1 MSGNINAQS
10 DSVIAILVA
19 QCQDLE
25 KLLVLAKQETAA
37 LRVNDFD
44 QLLGIVKERASLS
57 SRLEVYH
64 KQLAELRGVMTQYE
78 KVPSPIEAKT
88 QELVSALQSQYAQ
101 SQPLLL
107 AAREKL
113 FKDKQ
118 QLEHTRR
125 GVNSYSQAFNPTSI
139 AYDRHL

>member
-1 MSGNINAQS
+1 MSSNINAQS

-25 KLLVLAKQETAA
+25 RLLMLAKQETAA

-64 KQLAELRGVMTQYE
+64 KQLAELRGAMSQYD
-78 KVPSPIEAKT
+78 PSQNPIANKT
-88 QELVSALQSQYAQ
+88 QELVLALQSQYAQ

-107 AAREKL
+107 AAKEQL
-113 FKDKQ
+113 FKEKQ
-118 QLEHTRR
+118 QLENTRR
-125 GVNSYSQAFNPTSI
+125 GVNSYSQKYNTSV
-139 AYDRHL
+139 AYDQHL